1 MRDPSLRPALFTRQ
15 AVVLVVAFAPVLG
28 CGSPTDLDGEAVE
41 VIAPA
46 PTRAEL
52 PPEPGAPEPITG
64 EDGALLEST
73 ERFNGLAL
81 PRGLEVVAEEERH
94 RVYRTRSS
102 VALVLGYLGPRLSTA
117 EVERT
122 ARGEATYRNATVTG
136 VSGGSSMDVSIAP
149 TSGSYTRIEISL
161 APPEAL
167 AVPSEEELRQ
177 RLEALATTAE

>member
-1 MRDPSLRPALFTRQ
+1 MLAVAL
-15 AVVLVVAFAPVLG
+15 APMLG
-28 CGSPTDLDGEAVE
+28 CGGPTDLDGEAVE

-52 PPEPGAPEPITG
+52 PPEPGAPEPVAG

-73 ERFNGLAL
+73 ERFNGLVL
-81 PRGLEVVAEEERH
+81 PRGLEVVAEEDRH

-102 VALVLGYLGPRLSTA
+102 VALVLGYVGPRLSTA
-117 EVERT
+117 EVERG
-122 ARGEATYRNATVTG
+122 AGGAATYRNATVTTG
-136 VSGGSSMDVSIAP
+136 GGGSPMDVSVAP

-167 AVPSEEELRQ
+167 AVPSEEELRR